1 MYSIYYI
8 FIYDYSEKKIIRKY
22 EHWIV
27 RVKRRGVML
36 RRIHNILTRPSMIRG
51 GGLLADP
58 LRSKIGTVG
67 VVAGM
72 ARPRSR
78 IA

>member
-1 MYSIYYI
+1 M
-8 FIYDYSEKKIIRKY
+8 
-22 EHWIV
+22 
-27 RVKRRGVML
+27 RVKGRYVIL
-36 RRIHNILTRPSMIRG
+36 RRLHIILTRPSMIRG

-67 VVAGM
+67 VVAGI